1 MKKIEKWQLM
11 NMLDEMTKEEL
22 ILLRN
27 RLNCRIGEEE

>member
-11 NMLDEMTKEEL
+11 NMLDEMTKKEL

-27 RLNCRIGEEE
+27 QLNCRIGEEE